1 MAAPPEG
8 PVAVIAGG
16 GQFPAEVVDAVRSSG
31 RAVRV
36 IGLRGFSSRKVAG
49 EPVLLADMLDPAK
62 VLGLLRGIAPACVVL
77 AGSVTRPGPL
87 AIASVFHA
95 YRNRDELG
103 RILAGGDDR
112 ILRGAVGLLEEEGFR
127 VVGAQEVAPGL
138 LAPAGA
144 LTSQRPSEADLAD
157 IRLAGEILAATGR
170 FDIGQGVVVAQG
182 RVLAVEGPEG
192 TDAMLERVS
201 SLRRSRRVKLD
212 GAAGVLVKRP
222 KPGQDVRIDL
232 PAVGPRTVAKARSA
246 ALRGI
251 AVEAGA
257 VVVVDRSGMVAAAD
271 KAGLFL
277 WGIA

>member
-1 MAAPPEG
+1 VAAPPDG

-16 GQFPAEVVDAVRSSG
+16 GHFPAEIVEAVRRSG
-31 RAVRV
+31 RPVRV
-36 IGLRGFSSRKVAG
+36 IGLRGFSARKVAG
-49 EPVLLADMLDPAK
+49 EPVALADMLDPAK
-62 VLGLLRGIAPACVVL
+62 VLGLLREIGPACVVL

-103 RILAGGDDR
+103 RILAGGDDK
-112 ILRGAVGLLEEEGFR
+112 ILRGAVGLLEQEGFR
-127 VVGAQEVAPGL
+127 VVGAHEVAPGL

-144 LTSQRPSEADLAD
+144 LTRQQPVEADLAD
-157 IRLAGEILAATGR
+157 IRLAGEILSTTGR
-170 FDIGQGVVVAQG
+170 FDVGQGVVVAQG

-192 TDAMLERVS
+192 NDAMLERVA

-212 GAAGVLVKRP
+212 GIAGVLVKRP
-222 KPGQDVRIDL
+222 KPGQDVRVDL
-232 PAVGPRTVAKARSA
+232 PAVGPRTVAKARA
-246 ALRGI
+246 AGLRGI
-251 AVEAGA
+251 GVEAGA
-257 VVVVDRSGMVAAAD
+257 VVIVDRPGMVAAAE